1 VSASKPVFL
10 VTGADLAAEALA
22 LLSDYEVVYAGKS
35 PTEEDVV
42 SLCKRHDPVAIIVR
56 YSKVG
61 PAAMDAAPSL
71 KVVSK
76 HGSGTDTIDKHAA
89 AARNIQVVAAV
100 GANAAAV
107 AEQALALLLACAKS
121 IVALNE
127 RMHAGHW
134 DKATHKSVELEG
146 RTVGVIGLGAIGLR
160 FARMAD
166 AMGMRV
172 LGYDPY
178 ATDLPAYIERAE
190 LDAVWRGSDAIS
202 LHCPLTS
209 DNAKLLN
216 TRTLAACRKGV
227 IIVNTARGGLIDEA
241 ALLAAIRSGHVGS
254 AGLDSFAV
262 EPMTAPHPFH
272 GEARITLSP
281 HIGGV
286 TSDAYIKMGVAAAK
300 NALAVLQAF
309 APNDQRRTDT
319 FAARQVGTP
328 RGHATDASR
337 TPLPQPQ
344 REPGIALVERPAD
357 DQALTKPRNE

>member
-1 VSASKPVFL
+1 VSAKKPVFL
-10 VTGADLAAEALA
+10 VTAADLAADALA
-22 LLSDYEVVYAGKS
+22 LLGDYEVVFAGKTPS
-35 PTEEDVV
+35 EDDIVAM
-42 SLCKRHDPVAIIVR
+42 CKQHDPVAIIVR

-61 PAAMDAAPSL
+61 PKAMDAAPSL
-71 KVVSK
+71 KVISK
-76 HGSGTDTIDKHAA
+76 HGSGTDTIDKVAA
-89 AARNIQVVAAV
+89 KERGIEVVAAV

-121 IVALNE
+121 VVTMNE

-172 LGYDPY
+172 LGFDPY
-178 ATDLPAYIERAE
+178 AKDLPGYIQNTDLETI
-190 LDAVWRGSDAIS
+190 WRESDAIS
-202 LHCPLTS
+202 LHCPLTA
-209 DNAKLLN
+209 DNAKLIN
-216 TRTLAACRKGV
+216 AKTLAACKKGV

-241 ALLAAIRSGHVGS
+241 ALLEAVRSGQVAS

-286 TSDAYIKMGVAAAK
+286 TADAYVKMGVAAAK
-300 NALAVLQAF
+300 NALAVLG
-309 APNDQRRTDT
+309 R
-319 FAARQVGTP
+319 
-328 RGHATDASR
+328 
-337 TPLPQPQ
+337 
-344 REPGIALVERPAD
+344 
-357 DQALTKPRNE
+357 